1 MFLTHFLCY
10 AKCFHYSCLKNVI
23 VLWFYYSLIRAKQ
36 NRKDASKRKLADKS
50 VVSKEEDPKV
60 SHQFTISMAK
70 QKLILRN
77 RVAQA
82 MMLEEP
88 ILVDLGFASSMFYNE
103 ITDVARHLVQ
113 TLGSVNKSAF
123 EPWPTLRVIFCN
135 AKPSIEQNEIIK
147 VFRRLTV
154 GENSFD
160 KLPVTITESSYLDLY
175 KARELVYLTQDADI
189 YYHPTEG
196 IPIIGAIINKTT
208 KDKLPIQRAHN
219 DDIKVRKLP
228 IDLNEK

>member
-1 MFLTHFLCY
+1 M
-10 AKCFHYSCLKNVI
+10 
-23 VLWFYYSLIRAKQ
+23 IRSKQ
-36 NRKDASKRKLADKS
+36 NRKAASKQKLADKS
-50 VVSKEEDPKV
+50 VVAKEDPKV

-88 ILVDLGFASSMFYNE
+88 ILIDLGFASSMFYNE

-135 AKPSIEQNEIIK
+135 AKPSIEENEIIK

-160 KLPVTITESSYLDLY
+160 KLPVTISESSYLDLY

-208 KDKLPIQRAHN
+208 KDKLPIQRALN